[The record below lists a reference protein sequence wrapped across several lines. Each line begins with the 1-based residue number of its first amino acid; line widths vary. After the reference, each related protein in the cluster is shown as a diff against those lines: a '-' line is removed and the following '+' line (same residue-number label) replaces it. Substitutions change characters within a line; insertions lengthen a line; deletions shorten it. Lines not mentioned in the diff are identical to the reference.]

1 MILYCQRSMTSKP
14 SETRVFRFGEYQSRL
29 RDSKDRI
36 GFVNSPDGAR
46 LLEQE
51 LKTALFGRGIRLLS
65 LDVFDTVLLRRPIC
79 ELSRFLEFAGAHAAI
94 LGEYQGQPIERV
106 DVLAARLAAAK
117 AAHATGR
124 RAGTTHEGHYDDI
137 VKAMTSGL
145 GIQPNRELGG
155 QIAEA
160 EIALEADLF
169 TVPNGPLIDA
179 IPAIVDEGLKVI
191 LFSDMYLHSQN
202 IERLMELH
210 GLEAADLEIHTSSD
224 RSVAKRN
231 GSAFPWMQNLVGLNP
246 AQCLHIGDNPRSD
259 FSIPIDAGW
268 RARLWPISDSDA
280 KTIAQDHAATVDR
293 LDSMGFAIPAG
304 WANLEVVP

>member
-1 MILYCQRSMTSKP
+1 MTSKH
-14 SETRVFRFGEYQSRL
+14 SETRVFRFGEYQSQL

-46 LLEQE
+46 LLQQE
-51 LKTALFGRGIRLLS
+51 LETALLGRGVRLLS

-94 LGEYQGQPIERV
+94 LGEYEGQPTEQV
-106 DVLAARLAAAK
+106 DVLAARLAAAR
-117 AAHATGR
+117 AAAATTREGR
-124 RAGTTHEGHYDDI
+124 YADI
-137 VKAMTSGL
+137 VEAMTSAL
-145 GIQPNRELGG
+145 GVRPDRELGDR
-155 QIAEA
+155 IAEA
-160 EIALEADLF
+160 EIGLEAALF
-169 TVPNGPLIDA
+169 TVPNISAL
-179 IPAIVDEGLKVI
+179 VDEGLKVI
-191 LFSDMYLHSQN
+191 LFSDMYLHSEN

-210 GLEAADLEIHTSSD
+210 GLETADLEIYTSSD
-224 RSVAKRN
+224 CGVAKRN
-231 GSAFPWMQNLVGLNP
+231 GSAFPWMENLLGLDP

-268 RARLWPISDSDA
+268 RARLWPISDSDT
-280 KTIAQDHAATVDR
+280 KTIAQDHATTVNR